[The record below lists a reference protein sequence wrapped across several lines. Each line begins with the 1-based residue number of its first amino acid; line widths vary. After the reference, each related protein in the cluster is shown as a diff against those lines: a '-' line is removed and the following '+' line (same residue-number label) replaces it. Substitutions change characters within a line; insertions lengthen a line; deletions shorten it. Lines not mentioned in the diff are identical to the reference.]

1 MTTKEQILETLIGL
15 IMFTAFMAMMY
26 WGYDHYWMV

>member
-1 MTTKEQILETLIGL
+1 MNEQNTILEIIGGL
-15 IMFTAFMAMMY
+15 ITGALFFAMMY